1 MASDRPK
8 VSLCMIVRDE
18 ARQLADCL
26 EPVARLFDDVVI
38 VDTGSRDETP
48 QIAAR
53 YARCVVPFTWCDDFA
68 AARNESLRHARGEWI
83 FWLDADDRLAP
94 EHVAKLTQLLRR
106 LEDRPRAY
114 LMETV
119 CPARF
124 ACEGVQLL
132 THVRLF
138 RRHPELRWR
147 GRVHEQLRPPLE
159 SLGYELVPSDVQIE
173 HVGYR
178 DAAARQRKLLRDL
191 RLLRMD
197 YAVDPHDVSTRLH
210 LGMTCFQLG
219 RFAEAQ
225 QQLRGV
231 LQQAKTK
238 SPDGKQVALSAQAH
252 LRQVYAALAEIA
264 IRLGQPREALTVLGE
279 GLANFPDD
287 EYLRYLLAESHYLLD
302 EFPRARQA
310 LETLL
315 AQPAGPRYH
324 GGVPGQ
330 IRELMAPRKLAD
342 TLRLE
347 GRLAEAEAVLRSL
360 VDRFPRDTHSW
371 HTLGRVYIDA
381 GDRAHLEQV
390 VAHLQACPQGEIFA
404 ALLESVWCLRWGPK
418 EQAGAHIDRAIALAP
433 QMPLARVLRAEWLI
447 AIGAPR
453 DACIQ
458 ALKDVLRVQPGHQ
471 EARQLLARWLAPTE
485 PVGRDLAGWFT
496 TVVAGEGLPGHPPA
510 A

>member
-1 MASDRPK
+1 
-8 VSLCMIVRDE
+8 
-18 ARQLADCL
+18 
-26 EPVARLFDDVVI
+26 
-38 VDTGSRDETP
+38 
-48 QIAAR
+48 
-53 YARCVVPFTWCDDFA
+53 
-68 AARNESLRHARGEWI
+68 
-83 FWLDADDRLAP
+83 
-94 EHVAKLTQLLRR
+94 
-106 LEDRPRAY
+106 
-114 LMETV
+114 
-119 CPARF
+119 
-124 ACEGVQLL
+124 
-132 THVRLF
+132 
-138 RRHPELRWR
+138 
-147 GRVHEQLRPPLE
+147 
-159 SLGYELVPSDVQIE
+159 
-173 HVGYR
+173 
-178 DAAARQRKLLRDL
+178 
-191 RLLRMD
+191 
-197 YAVDPHDVSTRLH
+197 
-210 LGMTCFQLG
+210 
-219 RFAEAQ
+219 
-225 QQLRGV
+225 
-231 LQQAKTK
+231 
-238 SPDGKQVALSAQAH
+238 
-252 LRQVYAALAEIA
+252 
-264 IRLGQPREALTVLGE
+264 
-279 GLANFPDD
+279 
-287 EYLRYLLAESHYLLD
+287 
-302 EFPRARQA
+302 
-310 LETLL
+310 
-315 AQPAGPRYH
+315 
-324 GGVPGQ
+324 
-330 IRELMAPRKLAD
+330 MAPRKLAD